1 MTAASNT
8 ERPAPVRIGDHDVGP
23 GHPAYIVAE
32 LSGNHNG
39 SLQRALDTV
48 KAAADSGADAIKL
61 QTYTADTM
69 TIKSS
74 EPAFVLQG
82 DGPWS
87 GRTLYDLYEE
97 AHTPWEWHE
106 PLFEEAERRGI
117 DIFST
122 PFDETAVDFLNKLGV
137 PAIKVASFEMTDDPL
152 LRKIAS
158 AGKPVVVSTGMASLE
173 EITHAQTVLN
183 AAGASELVFLRC
195 TSSYPAPD
203 NGMRLASIPVLEA
216 TVRSPV
222 GLSDHSMGPTAAVV
236 AVTLGACLIE
246 KHFTLSRAD
255 GGVDSHFSM
264 EPQEFASM
272 VTEVHRA
279 EAMASES
286 GFGLGVA
293 EEGMV
298 IYRRSLYVVQDVR
311 AGERFTPQS
320 VRSIRPGYGL
330 PPRFF
335 DLVLTARA
343 RRDIKAGT
351 PLSWVDLFD

>member
-1 MTAASNT
+1 VTRPTNS
-8 ERPAPVRIGDHDVGP
+8 ERPAPVQIGAHKVGP

-69 TIKSS
+69 TIRSS
-74 EPAFVLQG
+74 DPAFVLQG

-87 GRTLYDLYEE
+87 GRTLHDLYQE

-106 PLFEEAERRGI
+106 PLFKEANRCGI
-117 DIFST
+117 EIFST
-122 PFDETAVDFLNKLGV
+122 PFDATAVDFLQKLGV

-152 LRKIAS
+152 LRAIAQT
-158 AGKPVVVSTGMASLE
+158 GKPVVVSTGMASLE
-173 EITHAQTVLN
+173 EITHAQAVLN
-183 AAGASELVFLRC
+183 AAGSSDLVFLRC

-203 NGMRLASIPVLEA
+203 NGMRLASIPVLES

-222 GLSDHSMGPTAAVV
+222 GLSDHSMGATAAIV

-246 KHFTLSRAD
+246 KHLTLSRAD
-255 GGVDSHFSM
+255 GGVDSHFSA
-264 EPQEFASM
+264 EPREFASM
-272 VTEVHRA
+272 VNEVRRA

-298 IYRRSLYVVQDVR
+298 IYRRSLYVVRDVA
-311 AGERFTPQS
+311 AGERFTPET

-330 PPRFF
+330 PPRFL

-343 RRDIKAGT
+343 RRDIAAGT
-351 PLSWVDLFD
+351 PLSWVDILD